1 MSIHYLCEKKECQ
14 NPTIQNLNFCIFH
27 FYDAPCRGALCKTNS
42 KEWPLIYKYN
52 DPTEK
57 LWNLS
62 QYI

>member
-27 FYDAPCRGALCKTNS
+27 FYEKTTS
-42 KEWPLIYKYN
+42 KEYPLIFKYN
-52 DPTEK
+52 DPNDK